1 MSAADNL
8 LEKEERQQI
17 GRCAYCGQSRY
28 IHTLGEVSQA
38 ELDAMATD
46 QCLCA
51 EAQAVKRKKAK
62 EKKIKEFVEKKF
74 IKQEMIDFIWS
85 AIRMLED
92 SRIEEFQIKIYKD
105 RVCKIWVD
113 NDGYL
118 HIRIK
123 KTEDDELK
131 A

>member
-1 MSAADNL
+1 MSVVDYD
-8 LEKEERQQI
+8 KEEKHL
-17 GRCAYCGQSRY
+17 GRCAFCGQTRF
-28 IHTLGEVSQA
+28 IQTIGEVSQA

-51 EAQAVKRKKAK
+51 EAQSEKRRKAR
-62 EKKIKEFVEKKF
+62 EKKVKEYVKKKF
-74 IKQEMIDFIWS
+74 VTEKMIEYIHTTIKL
-85 AIRMLED
+85 LED
-92 SRIEEFQIKIYKD
+92 GNIQEFTIKLDIDK
-105 RVCKIWVD
+105 VCKIWVD
-113 NDGYL
+113 NDDYL

>member
-1 MSAADNL
+1 MSVVDYD
-8 LEKEERQQI
+8 KEEKQMI
-17 GRCAYCGQSRY
+17 GKCAYCGQTKF
-28 IHTLGEVSQA
+28 IQTLGEVSQA

-51 EAQAVKRKKAK
+51 EAQSEKRRKAR
-62 EKKIKEFVEKKF
+62 EKKVKEYVKKKF
-74 IKQEMIDFIWS
+74 VTEKMIEYIHTSIKL
-85 AIRMLED
+85 LED
-92 SRIEEFQIKIYKD
+92 GNIEEFTIKLDKD
-105 RVCKIWVD
+105 KVCKIWLDSD
-113 NDGYL
+113 NFL